1 MPNPPKPNEVKRK
14 LGNPGKRALPDQA
27 KLIALPMA
35 AEPPTPPRPLGPEGL
50 KLWNRIW
57 QQGRTW
63 ISLNSDLEMVTL
75 LCESMDE
82 RSQLRLLVLR
92 GTGDWR
98 DRVALRSLD
107 GQLQTMLSL
116 LGMSP
121 TDRTKLGVAEVKA
134 RSKLDDLMQ
143 KRNAI
148 KEK

>member
-1 MPNPPKPNEVKRK
+1 
-14 LGNPGKRALPDQA
+14 
-27 KLIALPMA
+27 MA
-35 AEPPTPPRPLGPEGL
+35 NDTPTPPRPLGPEGL

-57 QQGRTW
+57 DQGRTW
-63 ISLNSDLEMVTL
+63 ISPDTDLEMVTL

-121 TDRTKLGVAEVKA
+121 TDRSKLGVAEVKA
-134 RSKLDDLMQ
+134 RSKIQELLAQ
-143 KRNAI
+143 KNVTS
-148 KEK
+148 

>member
-143 KRNAI
+143 KRNVI

>member
-14 LGNPGKRALPDQA
+14 LGNPGKRALPD
-27 KLIALPMA
+27 KSKIIALPMA
-35 AEPPTPPRPLGPEGL
+35 IEAPTPPRPLGPEGL

-57 QQGRTW
+57 DQARTW
-63 ISLNSDLEMVTL
+63 ISPDTDLEMVTL

-82 RSQLRLLVLR
+82 RSQLRLQVLR

-121 TDRTKLGVAEVKA
+121 TDRSKLGVAEVKA
-134 RSKLDDLMQ
+134 RSKIQELLAQ
-143 KRNAI
+143 KNVTS
-148 KEK
+148 

>member
-14 LGNPGKRALPDQA
+14 LGNPGKRALPD
-27 KLIALPMA
+27 KNKVIALPMA

-57 QQGRTW
+57 DQGRTW
-63 ISLNSDLEMVTL
+63 ISPDTDLEMVTL

-121 TDRTKLGVAEVKA
+121 TDRSKLGVAEVKA
-134 RSKLDDLMQ
+134 RSKIQELLAQ
-143 KRNAI
+143 KNVTS
-148 KEK
+148 

>member
-14 LGNPGKRALPDQA
+14 LGNPGKRALPNQG
-27 KLIALPMA
+27 KLISLPMIS
-35 AEPPTPPRPLGPEGL
+35 EPPTPPRPLFSEGL

-57 QQGRTW
+57 EQGQTW
-63 ISLNSDLEMVTL
+63 ISSNTDLEMVTL

-82 RSQLRLLVLR
+82 RSLLRLKIFQ

-107 GQLQTMLSL
+107 SQLQTILSL

-121 TDRTKLGVAEVKA
+121 TDRTKLGVAEVQA
-134 RSKLDDLMQ
+134 RSKIQDLLL
-143 KRNAI
+143 KHDGT
-148 KEK
+148 KKK

>member
-14 LGNPGKRALPDQA
+14 LGNPGKRALPDQG
-27 KLIALPMA
+27 KLIALPMV

-57 QQGRTW
+57 EQGRTW
-63 ISLNSDLEMVTL
+63 ISSHSDLEMVTL

-82 RSQLRLLVLR
+82 RSQLRLQVLR

-107 GQLQTMLSL
+107 AQLQTMLSL

-134 RSKLDDLMQ
+134 RSKIEDLLH
-143 KRNAI
+143 KRDAA

>member
-1 MPNPPKPNEVKRK
+1 MPNPPKPNEVKRR
-14 LGNPGKRALPDQA
+14 LGNPGKRALPN
-27 KLIALPMA
+27 KSKIIALPMA
-35 AEPPTPPRPLGPEGL
+35 NDTPTPPRPLGPEGL

-57 QQGRTW
+57 DQGRTW
-63 ISLNSDLEMVTL
+63 ISPDTDLEMVTL

-121 TDRTKLGVAEVKA
+121 TDRSKLGVAEVKA
-134 RSKLDDLMQ
+134 RSKIQELLAQ
-143 KRNAI
+143 KNVTS
-148 KEK
+148 